1 MNIITALCIVSCTL
15 IICVFVFFLIVYLS
29 ELKREKHL
37 RETMLEANEILNK
50 KFPVMMVDLPIKSS
64 SVVVEEV
71 DVNKNKRSVN

>member
-1 MNIITALCIVSCTL
+1 MNIITALCIVSCIL
-15 IICVFVFFLIVYLS
+15 IICVFTLFLIVYLS

-37 RETMLEANEILNK
+37 RKTMLEANEILNK

-64 SVVVEEV
+64 SVEEV

>member
-15 IICVFVFFLIVYLS
+15 IICVFAFFLIVYLS

-64 SVVVEEV
+64 SVVEEV

>member
-1 MNIITALCIVSCTL
+1 MNIIAALCIVSCTL
-15 IICVFVFFLIVYLS
+15 IICVFAFFLIVYLS

-50 KFPVMMVDLPIKSS
+50 KFPMMIVDLTIKSS
-64 SVVVEEV
+64 PIIEEV